1 MTIST
6 AFGPLLFIIC
16 AGMTLAQE
24 GAPLFACNLKAIS
37 AAERPRYSQ
46 LVKRVREA
54 VRERTEIE
62 NGYRFKIAAEAI
74 TLPELA
80 EWMGMERL
88 CCPFLTLQLTVTG
101 SQADCSLTR
110 TGPNGAKPL
119 IDAEFPSH

>member
-6 AFGPLLFIIC
+6 WLGPLLFAVC
-16 AGMTLAQE
+16 AGMTIAQE

-54 VRERTEIE
+54 VRERKEIA
-62 NGYRFKIAAEAI
+62 NGYQFKIAGGTI
-74 TLPELA
+74 TLPEIA

-88 CCPFLTLQLTVTG
+88 CCPFLTLQLSVTG
-101 SQADCSLTR
+101 SQAAWLLTL
-110 TGPNGAKPL
+110 TGPDGAKPL
-119 IDAEFPSH
+119 INAEFPSH

>member
-1 MTIST
+1 
-6 AFGPLLFIIC
+6 
-16 AGMTLAQE
+16 MTLAQE

-88 CCPFLTLQLTVTG
+88 CCPFLTLQLSVTG
-101 SQADCSLTR
+101 SQAAC
-110 TGPNGAKPL
+110 
-119 IDAEFPSH
+119 

>member
-88 CCPFLTLQLTVTG
+88 CCPFLTLQLSVTG
-101 SQADCSLTR
+101 SQAAC
-110 TGPNGAKPL
+110 
-119 IDAEFPSH
+119 